1 MHQLSGRLGHSR
13 HARTLRGWLPLFLCA
28 WCGLSTSFVAGQAGG
43 VEWDVPDTLT
53 ADDRRDILEIA
64 RRTGID
70 DPHRI
75 IASPGS
81 CVTVWFLAR
90 PVVEGRRVTSA
101 RGGARQ
107 VQGNGCPVRSGN
119 GPEVVA
125 GNWRT
130 GLLAAVPVESWR
142 IQDGSWFV
150 DVALGRGVDS
160 ETAERIVRAARL
172 GQFVE
177 RCRQNRSLRH
187 GPSDISSIALSNSAA
202 GRGRGEYHIT
212 TSRRGVGILV
222 EVRVTSTKVDA
233 LECWTWEA

>member
-1 MHQLSGRLGHSR
+1 LSGRLGHSR

-70 DPHRI
+70 DPHR
-75 IASPGS
+75 
-81 CVTVWFLAR
+81 
-90 PVVEGRRVTSA
+90 
-101 RGGARQ
+101 
-107 VQGNGCPVRSGN
+107 
-119 GPEVVA
+119 
-125 GNWRT
+125 
-130 GLLAAVPVESWR
+130 
-142 IQDGSWFV
+142 SWFV

-187 GPSDISSIALSNSAA
+187 APATSPPS
-202 GRGRGEYHIT
+202 R
-212 TSRRGVGILV
+212 
-222 EVRVTSTKVDA
+222 
-233 LECWTWEA
+233 